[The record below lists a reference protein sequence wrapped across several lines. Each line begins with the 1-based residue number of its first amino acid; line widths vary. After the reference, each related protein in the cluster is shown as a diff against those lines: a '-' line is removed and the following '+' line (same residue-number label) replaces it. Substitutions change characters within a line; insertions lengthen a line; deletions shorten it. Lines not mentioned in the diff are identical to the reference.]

1 MPIRR
6 THSHAL
12 EDQSLR
18 RIASV
23 FEARRWTVERITR
36 DYGEDLLVRVFAD
49 GDATPL
55 LFFVQAKAF
64 TSTRKLVVKQGRY
77 LSVPLDPA
85 HLQSWRGFREP
96 VILAVWDAETD
107 VVYWQA
113 VQTALSV
120 AERRAEW
127 KRRKA
132 PRARLWVPTQN
143 ILDSLSVP
151 QIEARAHAAWYEL
164 EREREGARVLIA
176 SLREQLGLTVSFE
189 PRHGIV
195 AIPKGK
201 FVPAPAGGE
210 RMYPF
215 GRFAREIEQVAALLG
230 VSHQEGFERAM
241 EFMLGLLRQIVSGK
255 PAVVE
260 TSDGRLVEIWKN
272 ADEVGEDFLRA
283 FEHFDLA

>member
-1 MPIRR
+1 MPIKR
-6 THSHAL
+6 TNSHAL

-18 RIASV
+18 RIAAV
-23 FEARRWTVERITR
+23 FEAKRWTVERITR

-64 TSTRKLVVKQGRY
+64 SSTRKLVIRRGEY
-77 LSVPLDPA
+77 LSVPVDPA
-85 HLQSWRGFREP
+85 HLESWRGFREP
-96 VILAVWDAETD
+96 VILAVWDAATD
-107 VVYWQA
+107 VVYWQS

-127 KRRKA
+127 KRRKP
-132 PRARLWVPTQN
+132 PRARLWIPTEN
-143 ILDSLSVP
+143 ILDSLSVSH
-151 QIEARAHAAWYEL
+151 IEARAHAAWYEL

-176 SLREQLGLTVSFE
+176 ALRDQLGLTVSFE

-195 AIPKGK
+195 AIPEGQ
-201 FVPAPAGGE
+201 FVPAPEGGE

-215 GRFAREIEQVAALLG
+215 GRFAREIKQVASILG
-230 VSHQEGFERAM
+230 VSPEEAFNRTM
-241 EFMLGLLRQIVSGK
+241 EFMLGLLRQVMSGK
-255 PAVVE
+255 PAVA
-260 TSDGRLVEIWKN
+260 TAPDGRLVEIFKD
-272 ADEVGEDFLRA
+272 ADAVGEDFLRA